1 MTYLQVQWCVS
12 EIHQIETIRVNANE
26 STLMNNLSTKHPSTY
41 ITFSETK
48 QTNQTASEER
58 PVVQCKQSIHAWP
71 LDVQD
76 CSLIFS
82 FPYHFILRLKS
93 RWSAV
98 CKLFYIQDVKQNK
111 LGQSFILSIENDWI
125 VFFFFFKCFFTCWL
139 TLHFDSWVSG
149 IMCLK
154 LIKKFNCISF
164 DYMRKP
170 SIWSMASCNTN
181 TTSSRSFSVPF
192 QYQWQWQRCAVQQ
205 NRKKSLC
212 NFMQISL
219 KSLETSCSILFYSHY
234 I

>member
-1 MTYLQVQWCVS
+1 MDSSQACTCPEILLRWSASHWDKRVKENLHLKEMTYLQVQWCVS

-48 QTNQTASEER
+48 QTNKTASEER

-98 CKLFYIQDVKQNK
+98 CKLFYIIT
-111 LGQSFILSIENDWI
+111 G
-125 VFFFFFKCFFTCWL
+125 C
-139 TLHFDSWVSG
+139 
-149 IMCLK
+149 
-154 LIKKFNCISF
+154 
-164 DYMRKP
+164 
-170 SIWSMASCNTN
+170 
-181 TTSSRSFSVPF
+181 
-192 QYQWQWQRCAVQQ
+192 
-205 NRKKSLC
+205 
-212 NFMQISL
+212 
-219 KSLETSCSILFYSHY
+219 
-234 I
+234 